1 MGLRSCHGRSGKRSF
16 KNQFPWYWDKK
27 ISLNHTTIKI
37 AKCPGDIKNKTFDSI
52 IKKRFYIPVSFRAIY
67 QNLKY

>member
-1 MGLRSCHGRSGKRSF
+1 MEDQVRDLLKINFRGIG
-16 KNQFPWYWDKK
+16 KK